1 MATENNAIK
10 TKVTLDA
17 TQAQQ
22 EIVKLNA
29 VAADGTKTLEERIA
43 AKNKQT
49 ELQENLNKKTIAAL
63 EKEKKALTGVVGK
76 EKELEK
82 VTAKLNN
89 TKVKQ
94 LKQETNLIKQ
104 SNGLSKALA
113 SQTGAVNK
121 LDNATG
127 GMITSLRA
135 LAANPI
141 VLFVTLLAGA
151 FKLLK
156 EAFTSS
162 EEGQNSW
169 NKAMAVVQALL
180 GNLLD
185 LVADVAEGLVW
196 LFTHP
201 QEAMQEFAD
210 NLKKR
215 VQTSIEGLLQ
225 LMPKL
230 GEAIS
235 LVFAGKFKEA
245 GKVATDALGKVALGV
260 DSVTDSIGLAG
271 EALNEFIKEQEK
283 EAKLAADVA
292 DMRAKADKIERK
304 LIVDRSIIEAKIAEL
319 RLKAKQEEKFG
330 AAERKVFLNDALDL
344 GNELLDQE
352 TLALELRRDAQVL
365 ENTFSRSNKENLT
378 KEAEAI
384 AAVNNQLTKRKNIE
398 RTIETE
404 KKRVNGQIRTE
415 AARAAKAEEAERN
428 AAMKARQAEIKGFQ
442 SELEERE
449 RIQKESEQRK
459 RDQKIADEDAERERL
474 ADVAQRDRDARNEID
489 ALEIER
495 RYENGEDTIQLELDL
510 LVRKRDQEL
519 ANFEGTALEKIAIE
533 KEYGNAIDRLQQLQ
547 VEQRQQSDKE
557 MLNSV
562 IGMAGEAF
570 GISKEL
576 AIAQALIAAPKAITE
591 VWTKA
596 AEKKTLPQIALH
608 GIGGTAMVLA
618 PIIKGL
624 SSIKKS
630 KMQGKAGGRSSGGG
644 GGTISA
650 PTGISS
656 SAVGDLSANNA
667 ANINEDSGLNSSAT
681 AAAAA
686 GVSGSSSSNIVFQEG
701 QYNDFQDQVGF
712 IEGQTNIN

>member
-29 VAADGTKTLEERIA
+29 VAADSTKTLEERIA

-82 VTAKLNN
+82 VTTKLNN
-89 TKVKQ
+89 TKIKQ

-113 SQTGAVNK
+113 SQTGATNK

-127 GMITSLRA
+127 GMITRLRA

-141 VLFVTLLAGA
+141 VLFVTLLVGA
-151 FKLLK
+151 FTLLK

-169 NKAMAVVQALL
+169 NKAMAVVQTLL

-185 LVADVAEGLVW
+185 LVAEVAEALVW

-330 AAERKVFLNDALDL
+330 AAERKVFLNDALKL

-352 TLALELRRDAQVL
+352 TLALELRRDSQIL

-378 KEAEAI
+378 AEAEAI

-415 AARAAKAEEAERN
+415 AAKKAKEEEAERA

-519 ANFEGTALEKIAIE
+519 AVAGQTALEKEAIE
-533 KEYGNAIDRLQQLQ
+533 KEYGNAIGKLQMLQ
-547 VEQRQQSDKE
+547 VEQQKQADKE
-557 MLNSV
+557 MLDSA
-562 IGMAGEAF
+562 IGLAGDAF
-570 GISKEL
+570 GIAKEL
-576 AIAQALIAAPKAITE
+576 AVAEALIAAPKAIGE
-591 VWTKA
+591 VWKNA
-596 AEKKTLPQIALH
+596 AKQPTLPQVALH
-608 GIGGTAMVLA
+608 GTVGTAMVIA
-618 PIIKGL
+618 PIVKGL
-624 SSIKKS
+624 AGIKKVRMS
-630 KMQGKAGGRSSGGG
+630 GKAGGKGGSGGG
-644 GGTISA
+644 GSISA

-656 SAVGDLSANNA
+656 SVVDDLSANNA
-667 ANINEDSGLNSSAT
+667 ANVNEDSGLNSSAT